1 MITVNK
7 INETTFEVTVKGNSM
22 THHRV
27 TMTPAYYQKLT
38 GNTVSPEKL
47 IEKSFEFLL
56 ARESN
61 TSILSTFELSVINQ
75 YFPDYE
81 AKIKTMLL

>member
-1 MITVNK
+1 MITVKK
-7 INETTFEVTVKGNSM
+7 INETTFHVTVKGNSL
-22 THHRV
+22 TNHQV
-27 TMTPAYYQKLT
+27 TMTPAYHEKLT
-38 GNTVSPEKL
+38 GNTVPPEKL

-61 TSILSTFELSVINQ
+61 TSILSTFALPVINQ

-81 AKIKTMLL
+81 SKIKTML